1 MEPRASHGTGR
12 RPASPPTRPSPST
25 APFGPEDFPGC
36 EPFHLPESELE
47 RYEGRLE
54 FWDGRTHTA
63 WRVCEPT
70 TLHHEGPTQMLAQ
83 VAERFAGLRGS
94 PIKCFG
100 SADLVRWEASGTRRW
115 LMQADQVLYLHPG
128 RSRPSGRYIDV
139 DRDPLPDVVLE
150 VDYTTD
156 VRRRKLSIYEEGGF
170 PEVWVLAPPGSRL
183 GWHRLTIYALGSGG
197 AYHSA
202 PESGAIPGWKREE
215 IHDALVE
222 ELWSEP
228 TWRAVERVALAMGA
242 REGTRPEDDPLS
254 RTLIRRGEARGRRE
268 ERAEMVRTALLSRG
282 IEASPRLEEELMRAS
297 DVPAGTL
304 MAAALGCASEA
315 DLLRRVH
322 EAARQLPA
330 RDIGSPFARPTG
342 PDPGEEA

>member
-1 MEPRASHGTGR
+1 
-12 RPASPPTRPSPST
+12 
-25 APFGPEDFPGC
+25 
-36 EPFHLPESELE
+36 
-47 RYEGRLE
+47 
-54 FWDGRTHTA
+54 
-63 WRVCEPT
+63 
-70 TLHHEGPTQMLAQ
+70 
-83 VAERFAGLRGS
+83 
-94 PIKCFG
+94 
-100 SADLVRWEASGTRRW
+100 
-115 LMQADQVLYLHPG
+115 MQADQVLYLHPD
-128 RSRPSGRYIDV
+128 RSRLPDRYIDV

-170 PEVWVLAPPGSRL
+170 PEVWVLTPPGSRL
-183 GWHRLTIYALGSGG
+183 GWHRLTIYARAGG
-197 AYHSA
+197 AYRSA

-215 IHDALVE
+215 IYDALVE
-222 ELWSEP
+222 EPWSEP
-228 TWRAVERVALAMGA
+228 TWRALERVALAMGA

-254 RTLIRRGEARGRRE
+254 RTLIRRGESRGRRE

-330 RDIGSPFARPTG
+330 RGIGSPFAHPTG

>member
-1 MEPRASHGTGR
+1 MESRASYGTGRR
-12 RPASPPTRPSPST
+12 RPASPPARPSPST
-25 APFGPEDFPGC
+25 APFGPDDFPGC
-36 EPFHLPESELE
+36 EPFHLPAAELE
-47 RYEGRLE
+47 RYEDRLE

-150 VDYTTD
+150 VDYSTD

-202 PESGAIPGWKREE
+202 SESGAIPGWKREE
-215 IHDALVE
+215 IYDALVE
-222 ELWSEP
+222 EPWSEP
-228 TWRAVERVALAMGA
+228 TWRALERVALAMGA

-268 ERAEMVRTALLSRG
+268 GHAQGRDKGRREERAEMVRTALLSRG
-282 IEASPRLEEELMRAS
+282 IEASPRLDEELMRAS

-315 DLLRRVH
+315 DLLRRVR
-322 EAARQLPA
+322 EAAR
-330 RDIGSPFARPTG
+330 
-342 PDPGEEA
+342 